1 MCTSQGT
8 THFQCAPV
16 TVLQISS
23 VHQSRHYAFLV
34 CTSQSTTHFQCAPVK
49 ALQIS
54 SVHQSRHYR
63 FPVCTSQG
71 TTDFQCVPVKALHI
85 SSVYQ
90 SRHYTFP
97 VYTSQGTTHLQCAPV
112 TLLHIF
118 SVHKSRHYTFPVCTS
133 TVTVLHISSMHQS
146 QCYSF
151 PVCTSH
157 MSPVLRKPRHV
168 SATSLLRTLH
178 WLPVKARIKY
188 KIACLCFQCLS
199 HNTMPPYLS
208 DLLHPY
214 QPPRTLR
221 SLDTSLL
228 SVPRFCLETFGR
240 RSFSVFGPTVWNSL
254 PSSLRKT
261 QCFSTFK
268 KKLKT
273 HLFEKHL
280 S

>member
-1 MCTSQGT
+1 MDIFFFINDLPDELNSFCKIFTDDTKIYDKST
-8 THFQCAPV
+8 NYSR
-16 TVLQISS
+16 LQEDLN
-23 VHQSRHYAFLV
+23 R
-34 CTSQSTTHFQCAPVK
+34 
-49 ALQIS
+49 LQNWS
-54 SVHQSRHYR
+54 DKWNLYFNVEK
-63 FPVCTSQG
+63 C
-71 TTDFQCVPVKALHI
+71 K
-85 SSVYQ
+85 
-90 SRHYTFP
+90 
-97 VYTSQGTTHLQCAPV
+97 
-112 TLLHIF
+112 
-118 SVHKSRHYTFPVCTS
+118 
-133 TVTVLHISSMHQS
+133 VLHVGKNNPEHDYNKLNKLQRIQNHAARI
-146 QCYSF
+146 
-151 PVCTSH
+151 
-157 MSPVLRKPRHV
+157 VLRKPRHV

-178 WLPVKARIKY
+178 WLPVKARIQY

-208 DLLHPY
+208 DLLHSY

-254 PSSLRKT
+254 PLPLRKT

>member
-1 MCTSQGT
+1 MCCWDVNQPTNKQAIRCCQTDPTAMSHTPKDAQRHLVRLWSPDLDKLIPIAGFYIHDSVRLIDVHIKHLCRILFCQLRRLGKIRPFLST
-8 THFQCAPV
+8 DAANKLAVSF
-16 TVLQISS
+16 VLTRLDYCNSLL
-23 VHQSRHYAFLV
+23 AGL
-34 CTSQSTTHFQCAPVK
+34 PDNK
-49 ALQIS
+49 LNKLQRIQN
-54 SVHQSRHYR
+54 HAAR
-63 FPVCTSQG
+63 
-71 TTDFQCVPVKALHI
+71 I
-85 SSVYQ
+85 
-90 SRHYTFP
+90 
-97 VYTSQGTTHLQCAPV
+97 
-112 TLLHIF
+112 
-118 SVHKSRHYTFPVCTS
+118 
-133 TVTVLHISSMHQS
+133 
-146 QCYSF
+146 
-151 PVCTSH
+151 
-157 MSPVLRKPRHV
+157 VLRKPRHV

-178 WLPVKARIKY
+178 WLPVKARIQY

-208 DLLHPY
+208 DLLHSY

-254 PSSLRKT
+254 PLPLRKT

>member
-1 MCTSQGT
+1 MHHSESGNVATGSESKPSHTENFTIFDDPQ
-8 THFQCAPV
+8 
-16 TVLQISS
+16 SS
-23 VHQSRHYAFLV
+23 SWGAKKL
-34 CTSQSTTHFQCAPVK
+34 
-49 ALQIS
+49 
-54 SVHQSRHYR
+54 
-63 FPVCTSQG
+63 
-71 TTDFQCVPVKALHI
+71 
-85 SSVYQ
+85 YQ
-90 SRHYTFP
+90 TY
-97 VYTSQGTTHLQCAPV
+97 
-112 TLLHIF
+112 
-118 SVHKSRHYTFPVCTS
+118 
-133 TVTVLHISSMHQS
+133 
-146 QCYSF
+146 
-151 PVCTSH
+151 
-157 MSPVLRKPRHV
+157 

-178 WLPVKARIKY
+178 WLPVKARIQY

-254 PSSLRKT
+254 PLSLRKT